1 MLTGE
6 PAGAIVAFARRERC
20 DLIALGGHPMAL
32 FDRILLGSVRTR
44 VVRDA
49 ACSVLIAPPDRG
61 AASA

>member
-1 MLTGE
+1 
-6 PAGAIVAFARRERC
+6 
-20 DLIALGGHPMAL
+20 MAL